1 MCQKYN
7 NSKKKWVQTHLNLPW
22 FVNYIMEERQLFFA
36 FFSLWCLFVLLV
48 PKGGGVGEWC
58 SAGKRFKLTICHFE
72 HWALK
77 GQNLSKC
84 HEMRQTNLCSFIS
97 YFPFPLALQLLRFW
111 TYVKLL
117 LINMLIQLCKGFYQG
132 GIINRGDN
140 ICTCIRGGLWHE

>member
-1 MCQKYN
+1 MGSNTFKLAMICQLYN
-7 NSKKKWVQTHLNLPW
+7 GRKAA
-22 FVNYIMEERQLFFA
+22 FFA

-58 SAGKRFKLTICHFE
+58 SAGKRFKLTICHFA

-97 YFPFPLALQLLRFW
+97 YFPFPLALQLRFW

-132 GIINRGDN
+132 GIINREDN